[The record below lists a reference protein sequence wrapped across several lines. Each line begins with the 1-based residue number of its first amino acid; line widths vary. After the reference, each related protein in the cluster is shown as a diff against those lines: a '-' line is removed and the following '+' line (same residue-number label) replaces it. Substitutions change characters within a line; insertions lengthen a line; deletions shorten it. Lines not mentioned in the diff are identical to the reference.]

1 MCWDMDIIHRNDH
14 FLGDA
19 DYFSRLGADLCY
31 NPLLHDYIQQIHA
44 FKQRSPSPT
53 VMPMNPE
60 NMPYYR
66 GPRLPRPSGA
76 NPSTPSVTVDTA
88 IMHGT
93 GLQHLATWPV
103 TFGMQAPSTSADSRC
118 LYNSDL
124 TLAAGMLARYDWA
137 VYGFNSGHFL
147 SSI

>member
-1 MCWDMDIIHRNDH
+1 
-14 FLGDA
+14 
-19 DYFSRLGADLCY
+19 
-31 NPLLHDYIQQIHA
+31 
-44 FKQRSPSPT
+44 
-53 VMPMNPE
+53 MPMNPE

-66 GPRLPRPSGA
+66 GPCLLRPSGA
-76 NPSTPSVTVDTA
+76 DPSTPSVAVDTT

-147 SSI
+147 SLIRDLGLPFNVVLACDPFANGQALF